1 MREREFA
8 YVEESVCEYEVEC
21 ERLCEVVY
29 VRERMCECV
38 FVCVCV
44 QAPPPISTSCIQGPE
59 FGATA
64 LCA

>member
-38 FVCVCV
+38 SVCVCV
-44 QAPPPISTSCIQGPE
+44 QAPPPHQSHPPLSSLDVP
-59 FGATA
+59 
-64 LCA
+64 L